1 MPELVSEHAD
11 WPHTAGE
18 LVNYVV
24 DRNYGGVRK
33 RLAEQIGLSLSYL
46 GKVAV
51 KEWPI
56 GPETALQLAH
66 LAGLPPDYCLR
77 IAGHEKLLLLI
88 EDAFGGQRTTRTV
101 ALDDYQRELL
111 ALLAHFKREQQKA
124 LIEFLSTI
132 RR

>member
-1 MPELVSEHAD
+1 MTEHAD

-24 DRNYGGVRK
+24 EKNYGGVRK
-33 RLAEQIGLSLSYL
+33 RLAEQINLSLSYL

-77 IAGHEKLLLLI
+77 ISGHEKLLLLI
-88 EDAFGGQRTTRTV
+88 EDAFGGQRTTRNV

-111 ALLAHFKREQQKA
+111 ALMALFKKHQQKA
-124 LIEFLSTI
+124 LIDFLSAL
-132 RR
+132 RK

>member
-1 MPELVSEHAD
+1 MSDHAD
-11 WPHTAGE
+11 WPHTAAE

-24 DRNYGGVRK
+24 DKNYGGVRK
-33 RLAEQIGLSLSYL
+33 RLSEQIGLSLSYL

-51 KEWPI
+51 KGWPI
-56 GPETALQLAH
+56 GPETALALAH

-77 IAGHEKLLLLI
+77 ISGHEKLLLLI
-88 EDAFGGQRTTRTV
+88 EDAFGAQRTTRNV

-111 ALLAHFKREQQKA
+111 ALLAHFKRDQQKG
-124 LIEFLSTI
+124 LIDFLSTL

>member
-1 MPELVSEHAD
+1 MSEHSD

-33 RLAEQIGLSLSYL
+33 RLAEQINLSLSYL

-77 IAGHEKLLLLI
+77 ISGHERLLLLI
-88 EDAFGGQRTTRTV
+88 EDAFGAQRTTRSV
-101 ALDDYQRELL
+101 ALDDYQRELP
-111 ALLAHFKREQQKA
+111 ALMALFKKDQQRA
-124 LIEFLSTI
+124 LIEFLTSL
-132 RR
+132 RK